1 MKAPLAGLRVLSVE
15 QFGAGPYGSLYLA
28 NLGAE
33 VIKIEQPGSG
43 DPSRHMGPWRLG
55 EADSDYYQ
63 TFNLSKR
70 SLTLDLKDPEGMDVL
85 HRLVARSDAVMNN
98 LRGSQPARLGL
109 DYASLAR
116 HNRAIVCGHIS
127 AYGRDN
133 ERADWPGYDYLMQA
147 EAGFL
152 SLTGEPDTPPA
163 RFGLSI
169 IDFMTGV
176 VGALG
181 LVAALREA
189 ERTGEGGD
197 VDVSLFDVALHQL
210 TYPGTWYLNRGAVTG
225 RLPRGAHPYASPSQL
240 CRTRDGW
247 IFIMCMTQ
255 KFWEILVDILERP
268 ELAEDVRFRDL
279 AARNDHRDELTVV
292 LDEAMAERDSADWL
306 ARMQGR
312 IPAAPVL
319 DVPAALDNPFAH
331 AVGMVEETPHPER
344 EAFRSL
350 ANPIRIDG
358 RRAPGRTGSGLG
370 ADSAALLDE
379 LGYSGEQI
387 ESLRSRGV
395 I

>member
-1 MKAPLAGLRVLSVE
+1 MKAPLAGLRVLSIE

-33 VIKIEQPGSG
+33 VIKIEQPGTG
-43 DPSRHMGPWRLG
+43 DPARRMGPWRLG
-55 EADSDYYQ
+55 EDDSDYYQ
-63 TFNLSKR
+63 AFNLGKR
-70 SLTLDLKDPEGMDVL
+70 SLTLDLKRSEGREIL
-85 HRLVARSDAVMNN
+85 HRLVATSGALMNN

-109 DYASLAR
+109 DYASLAP
-116 HNRAIVCGHIS
+116 HNPAIVCGHIS

-176 VGALG
+176 VGAFA
-181 LVAALREA
+181 LVAALRQAEA
-189 ERTGEGGD
+189 TGEGGD

-255 KFWEILVDILERP
+255 KFWLILVEILERP

-279 AARNDHRDELTVV
+279 AARNEHRDELTAV
-292 LDEAMAERDSADWL
+292 LDEIMGGRDSADWL
-306 ARMQGR
+306 QRMQGR

-319 DVPAALDNPFAH
+319 DVPAALDNPFAR
-331 AVGMVEETPHPER
+331 AVGMVEETPHPENPS
-344 EAFRSL
+344 FRSL

-358 RRAPGRTGSGLG
+358 ARAPGATGSGLG
-370 ADSAALLDE
+370 ADSDALLEE
-379 LGYSGEQI
+379 LGYSAGEI
-387 ESLRSRGV
+387 ETLRGEGV

>member
-33 VIKIEQPGSG
+33 VVKIEQPGSG

-63 TFNLSKR
+63 TFNLGKR
-70 SLTLDLKDPEGMDVL
+70 SLTLDLKRPEGRDIL
-85 HRLVARSDAVMNN
+85 HRLVARSDAIMNN

-109 DYASLAR
+109 DYASLAP
-116 HNRAIVCGHIS
+116 HNKAIVCGHIS

-189 ERTGEGGD
+189 GRTGEGGD

-255 KFWEILVDILERP
+255 KFWEILLDILERR
-268 ELAEDVRFRDL
+268 ELAEDARFRDL
-279 AARNDHRDELTVV
+279 AARNDHRDELTAV
-292 LDEAMAERDSADWL
+292 LDGIMTERDSADWL

-319 DVPAALDNPFAH
+319 DVPAALENPFAH

-358 RRAPGRTGSGLG
+358 RRAPGRTASGLG
-370 ADSAALLDE
+370 ADNAALLDE
-379 LGYSGEQI
+379 LGYSAEQI
-387 ESLRSRGV
+387 ESLRSGGV

>member
-1 MKAPLAGLRVLSVE
+1 MKAPLAGLRILSVE

-33 VIKIEQPGSG
+33 VIKIEQPGTG
-43 DPSRHMGPWRLG
+43 DPARQMGRWRLG
-55 EADSDYYQ
+55 DDDSDYYQ
-63 TFNLSKR
+63 TFNLAKR
-70 SLTLDLKDPEGMDVL
+70 SLTLDLKRAEGREIL
-85 HRLVARSDAVMNN
+85 HRLAARSDAVMNN
-98 LRGSQPARLGL
+98 LRGSQPSRLGL
-109 DYASLAR
+109 DYASLAP

-147 EAGFL
+147 EAGFC

-163 RFGLSI
+163 RFGLSV

-181 LVAALREA
+181 LVAALRRA
-189 ERTGEGGD
+189 EQTGEGGD

-210 TYPGTWYLNRGAVTG
+210 TYPGTWYLNRGEVTG

-255 KFWEILVDILERP
+255 KFWEILLDIIERP
-268 ELAEDVRFRDL
+268 DLAEDARFRDL
-279 AARNDHRDELTVV
+279 AARSDHRDELTAV
-292 LDEAMAERDSADWL
+292 LDGVLAERDSADWL
-306 ARMQGR
+306 GRMQGR

-319 DVPAALDNPFAH
+319 DVPAALDNPFAR
-331 AVGMVEETPHPER
+331 AVGMVEDTPHPEHPS
-344 EAFRSL
+344 FRSL

-358 RRAPGRTGSGLG
+358 RRAPGAPGAGLG
-370 ADSAALLDE
+370 ADSDALLEE
-379 LGYSGEQI
+379 LGYTAEQI
-387 ESLRSRGV
+387 EALRGEGV
-395 I
+395 V

>member
-1 MKAPLAGLRVLSVE
+1 MKAPLAGLRILSVE

-28 NLGAE
+28 NLGAQ
-33 VIKIEQPGSG
+33 VIKVEQPGTG
-43 DPSRHMGPWRLG
+43 DPSRHMGAWRLG
-55 EADSDYYQ
+55 EDDSDYYQ
-63 TFNLSKR
+63 TFNLGKR
-70 SLTLDLKDPEGMDVL
+70 SLTLDLKRPQGRDIL
-85 HRLVARSDAVMNN
+85 HQLVARSDAVMNN

-109 DYASLAR
+109 DYAALAP
-116 HNRAIVCGHIS
+116 HNRAIVCAHIS

-147 EAGFL
+147 EAGFF

-225 RLPRGAHPYASPSQL
+225 RLARGAHPYASPSQL

-255 KFWEILVDILERP
+255 KFWEILLEIIGRSD
-268 ELAEDVRFRDL
+268 LAGDPRFRDL
-279 AARNDHRDELTVV
+279 AARNEHRDALTGV
-292 LDEAMAERDSADWL
+292 LDEVLGERDSAEWL
-306 ARMQGR
+306 KRMQGR

-331 AVGMVEETPHPER
+331 TVGMVEATPHPER
-344 EAFRSL
+344 PSFRSL
-350 ANPIRIDG
+350 ANPVRIDG
-358 RRAPGRTGSGLG
+358 ERAHGRTGSALG
-370 ADSAALLDE
+370 ADSAALLGE
-379 LGYSGEQI
+379 LGYTGEEI
-387 ESLRSRGV
+387 ERLRGDGV

>member
-1 MKAPLAGLRVLSVE
+1 MKAPLAGVRILSAE

-33 VIKIEQPGSG
+33 VVKIEQPGSG
-43 DPSRHMGPWRLG
+43 DASRQMGPWRLG

-63 TFNLSKR
+63 TFNLGKR
-70 SLTLDLKDPEGMDVL
+70 SLTLDLKRAEGREVL
-85 HRLVARSDAVMNN
+85 HRLVAKSHAVMNN
-98 LRGSQPARLGL
+98 LRGNQPARLGL
-109 DYASLAR
+109 DYVSLAP
-116 HNRAIVCGHIS
+116 HNPAIVCAHIS

-133 ERADWPGYDYLMQA
+133 ERAGWPGYDYLMQA

-163 RFGLSI
+163 RFGLSV

-189 ERTGEGGD
+189 QRTGQGAD

-255 KFWEILVDILERP
+255 KFWQILLEIIDRP
-268 ELAEDVRFRDL
+268 DLGADPRFRDL
-279 AARNDHRDELTVV
+279 AARNEHRDALTAQ
-292 LDEAMAERDSADWL
+292 LDRVFARRDSAEWL
-306 ARMQGR
+306 SRMQGR

-319 DVPAALDNPFAH
+319 DVAEALDNPFVE
-331 AVGMVEETPHPER
+331 AVGMVEPTPHPANA
-344 EAFRSL
+344 AFRSL
-350 ANPIRIDG
+350 ASPIRIDG
-358 RRAPGRTGSGLG
+358 RRAPGRVAGPLG
-370 ADSAALLDE
+370 ADSDALLEEAGYGRDE
-379 LGYSGEQI
+379 IDG
-387 ESLRSRGV
+387 LRRDGIV
-395 I
+395 

>member
-63 TFNLSKR
+63 TFNLGKR
-70 SLTLDLKDPEGMDVL
+70 SLTLDLKDPEGMDVF

-109 DYASLAR
+109 DYASLAP
-116 HNRAIVCGHIS
+116 HNKAIVCGHIS

-133 ERADWPGYDYLMQA
+133 GRADWPGYDYLMQA

-189 ERTGEGGD
+189 GRTGEGGD

-255 KFWEILVDILERP
+255 KFWQILVEILERP
-268 ELAEDVRFRDL
+268 ELGEDVRFRDL
-279 AARNDHRDELTVV
+279 AARNDHRDELTAV
-292 LDEAMAERDSADWL
+292 LDEVMAERDSADWL

-319 DVPAALDNPFAH
+319 DVPAALDNPFAR

-370 ADSAALLDE
+370 ADSTALLDE